1 MENKHK
7 ILIVDDDM
15 DVLTSM
21 IILLRNN
28 GYQVEGTL
36 NGEETIVRTGRFRPD
51 LIIMDVLLSDLNG
64 KDICKKL
71 KEDNETKS
79 IPVILISANE
89 QLEKAIKD
97 CGANSFIN
105 KPFKIPYLL
114 HEVEDYLQQKLN

>member
-1 MENKHK
+1 LANKHK

-15 DVLTSM
+15 DILTSM
-21 IILLRNN
+21 IILLRNK

-36 NGEETIVRTGRFRPD
+36 NGEETMVRTERFRPD
-51 LIIMDVLLSDLNG
+51 LIIMDVLLSDVNG

-89 QLEKAIKD
+89 QLEKTIKD
-97 CGANSFIN
+97 CGANAFIN
-105 KPFKIPYLL
+105 KPFTIPYLL
-114 HEVEDYLQQKLN
+114 GEVEGYLHSELN